1 MEASYSKESSF
12 RFHATDS
19 TAQTIKKRLRDSLT
33 HEHIS
38 AALKE
43 TKRPRGR
50 PQISD
55 KAALTATHELR
66 LLRLQVRAM
75 EEELRGLQSNWHKH
89 LPDERVLATAQH
101 SAYKKRAVAQIQATN
116 MELQEMILQ
125 QQLMFA
131 TLQTA
136 IFRSPLHSSGQDI
149 LKSLHFNTQFGRDPV
164 ERSKTLVAHN
174 ERSLATVPSIMKRFT
189 TMAVNKV
196 LALQDK
202 DSPVNRPML
211 PISQID
217 ITGCKDHTLV
227 SSVFVSE
234 IPHSSLKNVY
244 AAALAYHDAI
254 PTIMKRH
261 FGVNATI
268 TRLNSID
275 APAAYSLLT
284 LDGSG
289 IPVMAKHILCSELTP
304 SHGMIHMDA
313 VIDDP
318 LHPVSQT
325 SKLEFGISGLT
336 LTPRKDRTGK
346 VVAVTLRWII
356 LYRYKLLPDD
366 PELRKDL
373 DLNRS
378 ILNGDLIT
386 ASVCTY
392 LQQLKQRQKSEGHS
406 NTSS

>member
-1 MEASYSKESSF
+1 MDSKESSF
-12 RFHATDS
+12 RFDDIDS
-19 TAQTIKKRLRDSLT
+19 TSQTITKRLRSSLI
-33 HEHIS
+33 HDDIS
-38 AALKE
+38 AALNE

-50 PQISD
+50 PQMSD

-66 LLRLQVRAM
+66 LLRLQVGAM
-75 EEELRGLQSNWHKH
+75 EEELRGLQSKWHKH
-89 LPDERVLATAQH
+89 LPDARILATAKQ
-101 SAYKKRAVAQIQATN
+101 SAHKKRAVAQIQATQ

-136 IFRSPLHSSGQDI
+136 IFRAPLHSSGQDI
-149 LKSLHFNTQFGRDPV
+149 LKSLHFNTQFGRDTV
-164 ERSKTLVAHN
+164 ERSKTLMAHN
-174 ERSLATVPSIMKRFT
+174 ERSRATVPSMMKRFT

-202 DSPVNRPML
+202 DGPVNRPML

-217 ITGCKDHTLV
+217 VTGCKDYTLV
-227 SSVFVSE
+227 SSVFMSE
-234 IPHSSLKNVY
+234 IPHSSLENVY

-254 PTIMKRH
+254 STIMKRH
-261 FGVNATI
+261 FGVNAEL

-275 APAAYSLLT
+275 APAAYWLLA
-284 LDGSG
+284 LDGGG
-289 IPVMAKHILCSELTP
+289 IPSTVKHIMCSELTP
-304 SHGMIHMDA
+304 SHGMIHLDA

-325 SKLEFGISGLT
+325 SKLKFGISGLT

-346 VVAVTLRWII
+346 IVAVTLRWVV
-356 LYRYKLLPDD
+356 LYRYKMLPDD
-366 PELRKDL
+366 PALRKDL
-373 DLNRS
+373 DLNRP

-406 NTSS
+406 NNSS